1 MTAADSGYD
10 TYSEYQHPASD
21 PLNRRFQPP
30 ANIPRSHTAGSLP
43 SPQTSAPNSGGLS
56 WKPNVNRTES
66 NPFRTSTV
74 PGPHTP
80 TMQTFNQTAPLMEEE
95 ERTMKSGSKSGFSD
109 ASSELEYTGQDVSA
123 DPGNSIERLT
133 SPEGEEEADVNECV
147 RGRGV

>member
-30 ANIPRSHTAGSLP
+30 VNVPRSHTAGSLP
-43 SPQTSAPNSGGLS
+43 SPQTAAPNPGGLS

-66 NPFRTSTV
+66 NPSRGSTV
-74 PGPHTP
+74 PGPNTP

-95 ERTMKSGSKSGFSD
+95 ERTVKSGSKSGFSD
-109 ASSELEYTGQDVSA
+109 ASSDLSGQSA
-123 DPGNSIERLT
+123 KKNKITPNSE
-133 SPEGEEEADVNECV
+133 V
-147 RGRGV
+147 RYYGRGELLCQTEESTR